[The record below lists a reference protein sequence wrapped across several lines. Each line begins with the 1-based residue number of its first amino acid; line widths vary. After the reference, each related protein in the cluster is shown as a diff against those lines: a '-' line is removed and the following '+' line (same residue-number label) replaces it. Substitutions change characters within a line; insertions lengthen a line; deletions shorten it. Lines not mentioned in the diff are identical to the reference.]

1 MQHDQFRFTFTN
13 TERIDGSSEADQPL
27 LRIDCTESCENLS
40 TKCVTH
46 VRGDMDTT
54 DVEISL
60 RYLRPATETETGV
73 LALTDSI
80 TGQYVLECE
89 GDTKPLPE
97 FLQTAR
103 ESVNYTD
110 GRPQYT
116 VEIRALDGVM
126 ARFKTDLLRVY
137 DGTGTLIRQDSLIP
151 SDIEL

>member
-13 TERIDGSSEADQPL
+13 TERTDDASETDQPL
-27 LRIDCTESCENLS
+27 LRIECAESRENLS
-40 TKCVTH
+40 TKFATR
-46 VRGDMDTT
+46 VRDGMDTA
-54 DVEISL
+54 DIEISL
-60 RYLRPATETETGV
+60 RYLRPSTETETGV
-73 LALTDSI
+73 LALTNSI
-80 TGQYVLECE
+80 TGEYILECE

-103 ESVNYTD
+103 ESVNHTD

-116 VEIRALDGVM
+116 VEIRAPDEVM

-137 DGTGTLIRQDSLIP
+137 DGTGTLMRQDSLIP